1 MQIWLKTV
9 GELPAKPE
17 LALTDENTKDPIYGP
32 FLKGLQY
39 GHTTLFVDESAQR
52 QTAIDMVNRIILENQ
67 DPKASLDQA
76 AAAEQQI
83 IDDHM

>member
-9 GELPAKPE
+9 GELPASPSWRQTPE
-17 LALTDENTKDPIYGP
+17 NVNDPIYGP

-39 GHTTLFVDESAQR
+39 GHTTLFVDEPAQR
-52 QTAIDMVNRIILENQ
+52 QTAIDMVNRVILENQ

-83 IDDHM
+83 IDDHK